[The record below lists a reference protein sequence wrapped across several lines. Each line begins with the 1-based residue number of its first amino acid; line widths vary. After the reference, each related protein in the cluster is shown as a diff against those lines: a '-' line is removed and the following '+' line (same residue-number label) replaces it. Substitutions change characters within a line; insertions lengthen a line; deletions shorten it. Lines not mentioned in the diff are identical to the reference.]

1 MFKLLIIPVLISFF
15 LFSTNSQAQIGLP
28 EGGPILA
35 TFPYCIG
42 APTLWTIK
50 YNYATKLPQ
59 TVLYTQPSLFLNYI
73 PTFPGVTTL
82 GKYIP
87 GAFPCV
93 ISVTPPVILWATSFE
108 YYYGDAIG
116 F

>member
-1 MFKLLIIPVLISFF
+1 MFKLLIIPVLIAFF
-15 LFSTNSQAQIGLP
+15 LFSANSQAQIGLP
-28 EGGPILA
+28 EGGPVLA

-50 YNYATKLPQ
+50 YNYATKIPQ
-59 TVLYTQPSLFLNYI
+59 RILYLQPPPFSHHI

-87 GAFPCV
+87 GVFPCV
-93 ISVTPPVILWATSFE
+93 ISITPPLILWTTGFE